1 MGNKTRTTAWI
12 SAFRLRTLPLA
23 LSCILVGSALAFSS
37 GEGDILVFI
46 LALVTTICLQILSN
60 LANDLGDHIHGADD
74 QGRVGP
80 ERAVQSGSIS
90 PAQMKR
96 SLYVLVGL
104 SLIFGIWLVV
114 EGTQSLPIAYV
125 LSFLTLGILAI
136 AAAIKYTYGRNP
148 YGYSGFGDL
157 FVFLFFGITGVVGTY
172 FLHTQSLD
180 PLVLLPAAT
189 IGALATGVLN
199 INNMRDIENDTRV
212 GKITI
217 ASRLGLERSKI
228 YHSFLIIGACTF
240 AVLHSLF
247 TYSSAI
253 QFIYLI
259 TFPLLIAGWLKVL
272 KANKSALLDPELK
285 KLALSTFAFSLLFS
299 LGLILS

>member
-1 MGNKTRTTAWI
+1 MTRTAAWI

-23 LSCILVGSALAFSS
+23 LSCILVGSALAFKADK
-37 GEGDILVFI
+37 GDYLVFV
-46 LALVTTICLQILSN
+46 LALITTIFLQILSN
-60 LANDLGDHIHGADD
+60 LANDLGDHIHGADNED
-74 QGRVGP
+74 RVGP
-80 ERAVQSGSIS
+80 DRAVQSGKIS
-90 PAQMKR
+90 PSQMKKA
-96 SLYVLVGL
+96 LYVLVVL
-104 SLIFGIWLVV
+104 SLIFGIWLVM
-114 EGTQSLPIAYV
+114 EGTRSLPSAYV
-125 LSFLTLGILAI
+125 LGFLALGILAI
-136 AAAIKYTYGRNP
+136 GAAIKYTYGKNP

-180 PLVLLPAAT
+180 PLVLLPAAA
-189 IGALATGVLN
+189 IGTFATGVLN
-199 INNMRDIENDTRV
+199 INNMRDIENDTQV

-217 ASRLGLERSKI
+217 ASRLGLERAKV
-228 YHSFLIIGACTF
+228 YHSILILSACTL
-240 AVLHSLF
+240 AVIHTLL

-259 TFPLLIAGWLKVL
+259 TFPLMIAGWLKVL
-272 KANKSALLDPELK
+272 KAKKSALLDPELK